1 MSTSTLPVATRRP
14 LPETRTAVTHKFEFG
29 GYKGYIT
36 VGLYDD
42 NTPGELFIT
51 MQGSGNTIEG
61 LLNTIASMT
70 SLLLQHG
77 VPLDA
82 LVKKFSFMRFE
93 PSGATTYPP
102 VRQAHSI
109 VDYVF
114 RWLAD
119 QQKQGFP
126 GDARITEPAIKIEG
140 EDGVG

>member
-1 MSTSTLPVATRRP
+1 MSTSTAASRRS
-14 LPETRTAVTHKFEFG
+14 LPEQRKAISHKFEFG
-29 GYKGYIT
+29 GYTGYLT
-36 VGLYDD
+36 VGFYDD

-51 MQGSGNTIEG
+51 MNNSGSTIEG

-77 VPLDA
+77 VPLDV

-102 VRQAHSI
+102 MRQAHSI
-109 VDYVF
+109 IDYLF

-119 QQKQGFP
+119 QQKHGFP
-126 GDARITEPAIKIEG
+126 GDAKTPEPATKIEDD
-140 EDGVG
+140 DGVG